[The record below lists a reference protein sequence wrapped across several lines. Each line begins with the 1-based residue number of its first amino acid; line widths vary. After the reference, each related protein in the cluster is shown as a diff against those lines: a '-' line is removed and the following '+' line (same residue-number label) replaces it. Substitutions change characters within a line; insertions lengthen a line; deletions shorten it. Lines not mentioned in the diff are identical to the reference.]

1 VLLRLCRLDYLNSMD
16 KSRFTK
22 ACKKVTFHGDFTC
35 YWTPG
40 LGHSQKII
48 KIVMIYVHTNG
59 FALSLK
65 TAVHFSVYYVCYFGV
80 PYLNLTFVD

>member
-1 VLLRLCRLDYLNSMD
+1 
-16 KSRFTK
+16 
-22 ACKKVTFHGDFTC
+22 
-35 YWTPG
+35 
-40 LGHSQKII
+40 
-48 KIVMIYVHTNG
+48 MIYVHTNG